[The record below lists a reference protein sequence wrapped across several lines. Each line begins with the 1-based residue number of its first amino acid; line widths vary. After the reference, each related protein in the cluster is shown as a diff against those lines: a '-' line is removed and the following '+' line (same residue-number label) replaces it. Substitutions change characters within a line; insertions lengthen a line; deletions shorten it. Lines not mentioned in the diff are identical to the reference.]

1 MNSTYL
7 NSKCKGILH
16 RLIQNNS
23 YLSLQQL
30 AEELNISQRSI
41 YYDLCRINEWLSE
54 NDIPELRVV
63 RGKGLLLSEQ
73 MRQQISECL
82 EDKDTEEA
90 YVFAPMERVRIII
103 CSIIYSKDPVHVDV
117 FCDYCK
123 VSRNSVFNDMRVV
136 VKKL

>member
-7 NSKCKGILH
+7 NAKCKGIL
-16 RLIQNNS
+16 RKLLNNNS

-41 YYDLCRINEWLSE
+41 YYDVCRINEWLSE

-73 MRQQISECL
+73 IRIPNVWRKKIQRRHMFIRRWSECRL
-82 EDKDTEEA
+82 LSA
-90 YVFAPMERVRIII
+90 ASYIL
-103 CSIIYSKDPVHVDV
+103 
-117 FCDYCK
+117 
-123 VSRNSVFNDMRVV
+123 RNQCM
-136 VKKL
+136 

>member
-7 NSKCKGILH
+7 NAKCKGIL
-16 RLIQNNS
+16 RKLLNNNS

-41 YYDLCRINEWLSE
+41 YYDVCRINEWLSE

-73 MRQQISECL
+73 IRIRKKYRGGICL
-82 EDKDTEEA
+82 
-90 YVFAPMERVRIII
+90 FADGA
-103 CSIIYSKDPVHVDV
+103 SA
-117 FCDYCK
+117 DYYLQHHI
-123 VSRNSVFNDMRVV
+123 F
-136 VKKL
+136 